1 MRFTPGIGPLSTVVL
16 HVGEQYRGTEKLVV
30 EKALRSL
37 PGVIEVEANPA
48 AQTATVTYD
57 PSVTSVEELRRSV
70 EESGFECAGCNTP
83 GCMCDPQQEPTA
95 PEPAHDHAAVMRAH
109 DPSGHGEG
117 GHSGHS
123 MAGMA
128 EQMRNRFFA
137 ALVFTLAILAWSDVG
152 TSVFGSPLATPFGLD
167 RNVWL
172 LLLALPVLW
181 AARMFF
187 TGAFSALRHR

>member
-1 MRFTPGIGPLSTVVL
+1 MAEIADRTTATVVL

-83 GCMCDPQQEPTA
+83 GCMCDPLAEPDA
-95 PEPAHDHAAVMRAH
+95 VPPHDHAAVARAG
-109 DPSGHGEG
+109 DPAGHGDG
-117 GHSGHS
+117 GHSGPS
-123 MAGMA
+123 MA
-128 EQMRNRFFA
+128 
-137 ALVFTLAILAWSDVG
+137 
-152 TSVFGSPLATPFGLD
+152 
-167 RNVWL
+167 
-172 LLLALPVLW
+172 
-181 AARMFF
+181 
-187 TGAFSALRHR
+187 